1 MPVSAVTMKLTFAI
15 AVVALVL
22 IAGTATICLSGAFTD
37 RTLEYGGVHATFE
50 ALFNPHPKV
59 YR

>member
-1 MPVSAVTMKLTFAI
+1 
-15 AVVALVL
+15 VVALVL